1 MRTVA
6 IIQARMGSTRLPG
19 KVLMDIAGQTMLQ
32 RVIERAARTDGVA
45 EVVVATSTAQADEA
59 IVSTCQTIGT
69 RCVRG
74 SEDDVL
80 SRYRLAAE
88 EASAEAIVRVT
99 SDCPL
104 LDPGVSGMVVRR
116 FVEERPDYASNT
128 EERTWPRGLDTEIF
142 TWEALEMADREADQR
157 YQREHVTPF
166 IKEHTDRFRILPVTG
181 SEDHSE
187 HRWTVDTPED
197 LHFVRAVYDELG
209 GDGLF
214 SWKDVLA
221 LVQRQPEL
229 REINRHVQQKH
240 VKE

>member
-1 MRTVA
+1 MRVVT

-19 KVLMDIAGQTMLQ
+19 KVLMDVAGQAMLQ
-32 RVIERAARTDGVA
+32 RVIERAARIDGVA
-45 EVVVATSTAQADEA
+45 EVVVATSTAQPDEA
-59 IVSTCQTIGT
+59 IVSACREWGI

-88 EASAEAIVRVT
+88 EASAEAVVRVT

-104 LDPGVSGMVVRR
+104 LDPEVSGQVVRR
-116 FVEERPDYASNT
+116 FVEERPDYASNI
-128 EERTWPRGLDTEIF
+128 EERTWPRGLDTEVF
-142 TWEALEMADREADQR
+142 TAEALKNADRQADQP
-157 YQREHVTPF
+157 YQREHVTPY
-166 IKEHTDRFRILPVTG
+166 IEEQTDRFRILPVTG
-181 SEDHSE
+181 GEDHSE

-197 LHFVRAVYDELG
+197 LRFVREVYDELG

-214 SWKDVLA
+214 SWTDVLE
-221 LVQRQPEL
+221 LVQRRPEL
-229 REINRHVQQKH
+229 REINRHVRQKH